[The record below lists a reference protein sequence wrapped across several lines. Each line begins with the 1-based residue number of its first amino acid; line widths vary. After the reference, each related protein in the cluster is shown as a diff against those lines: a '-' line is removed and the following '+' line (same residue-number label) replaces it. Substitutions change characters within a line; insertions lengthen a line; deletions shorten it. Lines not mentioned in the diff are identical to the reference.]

1 MVDLKL
7 NSEKREAVANHV
19 LQILQSLALDSDAEA
34 ITGETALGDIGLD
47 SVSIAYLIGEI
58 QQSYGLRDALY
69 RALLGGANPPPIVNL
84 RVSHLIDSIYET
96 LTETGI
102 SE

>member
-1 MVDLKL
+1 MLDLKL
-7 NSEKREAVANHV
+7 NSEKREAVQNHV
-19 LQILQSLALDSDAEA
+19 LGILQSLAVDSDPEA

-69 RALLGGANPPPIVNL
+69 RTLLGTNLPIVNL
-84 RVSHLIDSIYET
+84 RVSHFVDRICET
-96 LTETGI
+96 LAQMGI
-102 SE
+102 SD